1 MNGLPFRE
9 VWAADF
15 EYRALNGER
24 PVPVCMVAKELRS
37 GRLLRL
43 WYDELHHGRPAIPT
57 DDQSLLVAY
66 YTPAEL
72 SCFLALGW
80 PMPTRVLDLYAE
92 FRAITNGLAQTKDRR
107 YRSLLDALTF
117 YGLPSITKQEK
128 DAGRALA
135 LQESWTADE
144 QRALIDYCETDVTAL
159 EILLPRMLPA
169 ILASR
174 TSLGHALL
182 RGRYTAAVARMEHN
196 GVPIDAGTLARLRE
210 SWDPLKLALIE
221 DTDRRY
227 GVYLGTA
234 FKADR
239 FEAWVQQHAIPW
251 PRLASGRLALDKQ
264 TMKDQAAAY
273 PVVNELRELRVTLSE
288 LRLEKLAV
296 GHDGRNR
303 TGLGAFGTKTGRNTP
318 RATEFIFGPS
328 TWLRG
333 LIKPAPGRALAY
345 LDWSSQEVA
354 IAAALSHDRQLLA
367 AVESGDPY
375 MHFAKLAG
383 LVPEDATKASHPAVR
398 ALCKTCLLGS
408 LYGMGAYS
416 LHVRTG
422 VSQVRAE
429 SVHRALARSFP
440 TFWRWRRDTGDR
452 AMLDSEIRTM
462 FGWPMRVTD
471 DTKSTTLQNWPMQS
485 TGAEMMRLA
494 CSMATENGV
503 TVCAP
508 VHDALLIESP
518 ADELHQAIERAQAF
532 MVKASSIVL
541 NGPTVGVDAKEV
553 RHPDRYMDEDRGRDT
568 WQRVTRLLGAVE
580 GRRRVA

>member
-1 MNGLPFRE
+1 MDRLRFRE

-15 EYRALNGER
+15 EFRALNGER
-24 PVPVCMVAKELRS
+24 PEPVCLVAKELRS
-37 GRLLRL
+37 GQLLRL
-43 WYDELHHGRPAIPT
+43 WHDELCHGRPPIPT
-57 DDQSLLVAY
+57 DRDSLFVAY

-80 PMPTRVLDLYAE
+80 PMPERILDLYAE
-92 FRAITNGLAQTKDRR
+92 FRARTNGLTQTKDRR

-117 YGLPSITKQEK
+117 YGLPSITKDEK
-128 DAGRALA
+128 DAGRSLA
-135 LQESWTADE
+135 LQGHWTAE
-144 QRALIDYCETDVTAL
+144 ERAALIDYCQTDVDAL
-159 EILLPRMLPA
+159 EMLLPRMLPH
-169 ILASR
+169 ILAR
-174 TSLGHALL
+174 PTGLGHALL
-182 RGRYTAAVARMEHN
+182 RGRYTAAVAAMEHN
-196 GVPIDAGTLARLRE
+196 GVPIDTDTLARLRE
-210 SWDPLKLALIE
+210 NWEPLKLALIE

-227 GVYLGTA
+227 GVFIGTT

-239 FEAWVQQHAIPW
+239 FEAWTQQHDIPW
-251 PRLASGRLALDKQ
+251 PRLASGKLALDKQ

-273 PVVNELRELRVTLSE
+273 PIVNELRELRVTLNE

-303 TGLGAFGTKTGRNTP
+303 SGLGAFGTKTGRNAP
-318 RATEFIFGPS
+318 RSTEFIFGPS

-354 IAAALSHDRQLLA
+354 IAAALSGDRQLLA

-375 MHFAKLAG
+375 IHFAKLAD
-383 LVPEDATKASHPAVR
+383 LAPEDATKASYPAVR

-416 LHVRTG
+416 LAQRTG

-440 TFWRWRRDTGDR
+440 RFWRWRRDVGDR

-462 FGWPMRVTD
+462 FGWPMRITD

-494 CSMATENGV
+494 CSTATENDIL
-503 TVCAP
+503 VCAP
-508 VHDALLIESP
+508 VHDALLIEAAS
-518 ADELHQAIERAQAF
+518 ADIDRAVEQAQGH
-532 MVKASSIVL
+532 MMGASRIVL
-541 NGPTVGVDAKEV
+541 NGPTVGVDAKVV
-553 RHPDRYMDEDRGRDT
+553 RYPDRYMDEDRGRDT
-568 WQRVTRLLGAVE
+568 WRRVARLLTQVE
-580 GRRRVA
+580 GRRHAA